1 MSYKSAIEIRNIGG
15 VKTLHIN
22 NNPFESHQILDILG
36 SGANGTVY
44 LGINKI
50 LDRKEA
56 IKVWLKNRKNDAR
69 DKLEQG
75 LAEAKKLAA
84 ANKES
89 AVEIYTAQIFHGVPV
104 ATMEY
109 INGQTLRSFKENCSN
124 RKLLIRIAHSYLEA
138 IENTTKKDLMHGDPH
153 LSNVLLYEHAPDIY
167 TKEHR
172 IKLCDFGTSIFS
184 GKDKSSDRHW
194 RIVEESVVEITNK
207 LDGFEYARAQLV
219 KFKKDFSTVDLTKNT
234 ELFSDKQIAQLRNAP
249 LRDYLDCFEPRPY
262 F

>member
-1 MSYKSAIEIRNIGG
+1 MPNKTKIEIEIIDGL
-15 VKTLHIN
+15 KILHVN
-22 NNPFESHQILDILG
+22 DNPFDSHEILGTLG

-44 LGINKI
+44 LGNNRT

-56 IKVWLKNRKNDAR
+56 IKVWLKNRKNDSR

-75 LAEAKKLAA
+75 LAEARKLAA

-89 AVEIYTAQIFHGVPV
+89 SVEIYTAQIFNGVPV

-109 INGQTLRSFKENCSN
+109 INGQTLRDFKNSCTD
-124 RKLLIRIAHSYLEA
+124 RKLLIRLAHSYLEA

-153 LSNVLLYEHAPDIY
+153 LSNVLLYKHTPDIF
-167 TKEHR
+167 TDELR
-172 IKLCDFGTSIFS
+172 LKLCDFGTSIFS

-194 RIVEESVVEITNK
+194 RIVEESVVEITKN
-207 LDGFEYARAQLV
+207 LDGFEYAKTQLL
-219 KFKKDFSTVDLTKNT
+219 KFKNSFSSIDLTTGT
-234 ELFSDKQIAQLRNAP
+234 EFLSDRQIAQLRNAP
-249 LRDYLDCFEPRPY
+249 LRDYLDCFEQRPY